1 MAASTRQYN
10 LRSAGQGTVELPVE
24 LHMSED
30 STFVKELLASQQD
43 PTTGQVSDNDSS
55 INESDCEALIASSES
70 DDNDSREHVV
80 KSHKSSRK
88 PDPTM
93 SDSQSTSQ
101 QAINV
106 QILAQLQSLGQR
118 LDVMEKNSCKKSTDT
133 TKIKSK
139 TYKPKV
145 KAKPAVTPPPAL
157 QETNVHDLH
166 SLRQDAN
173 LQIQV
178 ERRLQEL
185 ASLNKTGTKIKSLRG
200 GPVEV
205 LVPNRVKWPHEYVLS
220 GNSKERISYDQLSI
234 TQWVAG
240 FGRIMKEEKNSEIK
254 DSMLDYL
261 VSLFDDANDFS
272 WDAAKASHAVLLC
285 RMEQGE
291 IRNYTELEK
300 IDRIR
305 RAHAQRHNQP
315 PPQSYQNANK
325 TGQRNNKSM
334 PCVFYNKGTCNQ
346 PKTHETRG
354 ILYRHISSAC
364 FTNGKAF
371 SHSEIE
377 CKNKLKKLSKNE

>member
-1 MAASTRQYN
+1 
-10 LRSAGQGTVELPVE
+10 
-24 LHMSED
+24 
-30 STFVKELLASQQD
+30 
-43 PTTGQVSDNDSS
+43 
-55 INESDCEALIASSES
+55 
-70 DDNDSREHVV
+70 
-80 KSHKSSRK
+80 
-88 PDPTM
+88 
-93 SDSQSTSQ
+93 
-101 QAINV
+101 
-106 QILAQLQSLGQR
+106 
-118 LDVMEKNSCKKSTDT
+118 MEKNSCKKSTDT
-133 TKIKSK
+133 TKIKNK
-139 TYKPKV
+139 TYKSKV
-145 KAKPAVTPPPAL
+145 KAQPAVTPPPAL

-178 ERRLQEL
+178 EMRLQEL
-185 ASLNKTGTKIKSLRG
+185 ASLNKTGTKVKSLRG

-240 FGRIMKEEKNSEIK
+240 FCRIMKEEKNSEIK

-305 RAHAQRHNQP
+305 RAHAQRHSQP
-315 PPQSYQNANK
+315 PKVIRMQTKQVKETTNPCLVFSTTKGHVISPKHMKHAEFCTDIYALPVSPMVRLSITVKLNAK
-325 TGQRNNKSM
+325 TS
-334 PCVFYNKGTCNQ
+334 
-346 PKTHETRG
+346 
-354 ILYRHISSAC
+354 
-364 FTNGKAF
+364 
-371 SHSEIE
+371 
-377 CKNKLKKLSKNE
+377 

>member
-1 MAASTRQYN
+1 M
-10 LRSAGQGTVELPVE
+10 LW
-24 LHMSED
+24 
-30 STFVKELLASQQD
+30 K
-43 PTTGQVSDNDSS
+43 
-55 INESDCEALIASSES
+55 
-70 DDNDSREHVV
+70 
-80 KSHKSSRK
+80 K
-88 PDPTM
+88 
-93 SDSQSTSQ
+93 
-101 QAINV
+101 
-106 QILAQLQSLGQR
+106 IL
-118 LDVMEKNSCKKSTDT
+118 VKKSTDT

-315 PPQSYQNANK
+315 PP
-325 TGQRNNKSM
+325 
-334 PCVFYNKGTCNQ
+334 
-346 PKTHETRG
+346 PK
-354 ILYRHISSAC
+354 LS
-364 FTNGKAF
+364 
-371 SHSEIE
+371 E
-377 CKNKLKKLSKNE
+377 CK